1 MTTNNQPKLKCGQCK
16 QSLNDTVFFYNNKS
30 HTTCFSCSKIR
41 ISKKNV
47 CSVCGIRAIYNITG
61 ETIGIR
67 CSSHREPTMINV
79 ISPKCV
85 TCKVKRPGF
94 NHIGEIKALYCGGC
108 ALPNMVDIKN
118 PKCVTCKVKQPT
130 FNEIGETK
138 ALYCSECALST
149 MVNIKSPKCI
159 TCKIKV
165 PNFNKECESKALYC
179 KECALP
185 TMVDIK
191 SPKCVTCKIKQP
203 NFNHI
208 GETKALYCGGCA
220 LPNMVDINHPKCAI
234 CKTRASY
241 GFPGLAPTMCVTHKT
256 ENMITKPRSK
266 CKKQNCKLPAIYGI
280 KHPIHCETHKN
291 GNDINLTETRCN
303 RCGLLDVCINGLCI
317 NICSDSEQITY
328 EMKRRQKVKEIRILN
343 ILKCEYGEPHE
354 YNVRVSSKCGCKNSE
369 EKEFGYDF
377 GTHKLYIE
385 VDENQHKSYCEL
397 GEINRMKNIYMDD
410 GGVPVIFL
418 RYNPDNY
425 QINGKKQN
433 TSQQKREVELVK
445 WVKYYQNVDNIQGY
459 DLSVQYLFYTD
470 GDNTKLHNIEPYGK

>member
-16 QSLNDTVFFYNNKS
+16 QSLIDTVFFYNNKS

-47 CSVCGIRAIYNITG
+47 CSICGIRAIYNITG

-85 TCKVKRPGF
+85 TCK
-94 NHIGEIKALYCGGC
+94 
-108 ALPNMVDIKN
+108 IKN
-118 PKCVTCKVKQPT
+118 PS
-130 FNEIGETK
+130 FNHIGETK
-138 ALYCSECALST
+138 ALYCRG
-149 MVNIKSPKCI
+149 
-159 TCKIKV
+159 
-165 PNFNKECESKALYC
+165 
-179 KECALP
+179 CALP
-185 TMVDIK
+185 NMVDIK
-191 SPKCVTCKIKQP
+191 SPKCVTCKVKQP
-203 NFNHI
+203 AFNHI

-220 LPNMVDINHPKCAI
+220 LPNMVDIKSPKCVTCKVKQPNFNHIGETKAIYCSGCALPNMVDIKSPKCVTCKVKNPNFNHIGETKALYCRGCALPNMVDINHPKCVT

-241 GFPGLAPTMCVTHKT
+241 GFPGLAATMCGKHKT

-291 GNDINLTETRCN
+291 GNDINLTETRCD

-354 YNVRVSSKCGCKNSE
+354 YNVRVSSKCGGKNSE

-425 QINGKKQN
+425 QTNGKKQN